1 MQDLRPGAGERLR
14 AATQEVTQEHVMS
27 ELQFSLSLWR
37 ACGWMGV
44 GEGGGVGGPEWGT
57 YGLSG
62 PSRWGVGLCQAPL
75 DFLTWDTLVART
87 LII

>member
-1 MQDLRPGAGERLR
+1 MG
-14 AATQEVTQEHVMS
+14 
-27 ELQFSLSLWR
+27 
-37 ACGWMGV
+37 GWGLGRV
-44 GEGGGVGGPEWGT
+44 GGVGGPEWGT

-62 PSRWGVGLCQAPL
+62 PSHWGVGLCQAPL

>member
-1 MQDLRPGAGERLR
+1 MGPGAGERLR
-14 AATQEVTQEHVMS
+14 FATQEVTQEHVMS

-37 ACGWMGV
+37 ACGWMGR
-44 GEGGGVGGPEWGT
+44 GGGGPLRGAAK
-57 YGLSG
+57 GSVVPAL
-62 PSRWGVGLCQAPL
+62 GVFGLCRAPL